1 MTAMREEARL
11 AHRLA
16 ALPEP
21 AMREAVLVELLGAMP
36 PAEAVHA
43 LAELQDGATRMRTPA
58 YLVSVGA
65 IAGALERVP
74 YAVRRDI
81 YEAAKSANLEEVA
94 RLFLSWPRGVER
106 SGAPPVDEPPP
117 PEPEQYVAGAGRT
130 LTLGERKALARGGR
144 RDLLA
149 ALLRDPDASVIAN
162 LLENPR
168 LTEKD
173 VLAVASRRPVR
184 GDVLRALFASKWVAR
199 YHVKRALVL
208 NPYTPGDLAVRL
220 VGTLFATDL
229 RLVAADAQLAEP
241 VRAQARGL
249 LRSEGA

>member
-1 MTAMREEARL
+1 MQEEARL

-43 LAELQDGATRMRTPA
+43 LAELQEGAMRTRTPA
-58 YLVSVGA
+58 YLVAVGA

-74 YAVRRDI
+74 YALRRNL
-81 YEAAKSANLEEVA
+81 YEAAKSANLDDVA
-94 RLFLSWPRGVER
+94 RLFFS
-106 SGAPPVDEPPP
+106 APPPKHEPPP
-117 PEPEQYVAGAGRT
+117 PGPEQYVPGAGRT

-144 RDLLA
+144 RELLS
-149 ALLRDPDASVIAN
+149 ALLRNPDASVIAN

-168 LTEKD
+168 LTERD

-184 GDVLRALFASKWVAR
+184 GDVLRVLSASRWVTR

-208 NPYTPGDLAVRL
+208 NPYTPGNLAVRL
-220 VGTLFATDL
+220 VGTLFANDL

-249 LRSEGA
+249 LRAEGASSS